1 MQSLRELISR
11 VRSWRLWHRLRRAR
25 AAPEQ
30 APSLYTSRPILR
42 EVSASGVRV
51 YSLCGTCGAQLLAS
65 ATLCDA
71 CARSRSTPNA

>member
-11 VRSWRLWHRLRRAR
+11 VRTWRLWHALRRTP
-25 AAPEQ
+25 APDRV
-30 APSLYTSRPILR
+30 LLVYTSRPILR
-42 EVSASGVRV
+42 EVSRSGVRV
-51 YSLCGTCGAQLLAS
+51 YSLCGSCGAQLAAS